1 MENCISQ
8 RYWGAVF
15 DKKRV
20 CLERHSFT
28 PSHLI
33 PNGFYFPP
41 FLLSHQK
48 NSSSSIS
55 KQHKRELL
63 KVQMKLLGFKLNHE
77 RCQLICHLDSLSFI
91 ATVDIFGWEN
101 FRLPYLPSINANM
114 KWILSSQRD
123 TKVFS
128 PVPIN
133 PNFCDQKQHLEMIV
147 PLVFVSIM
155 YKSSLKPWL

>member
-1 MENCISQ
+1 MHSIPTVETVDIGKRSRQAFTPPSPPRASNSPIRGLLFQKGASLRQQPVVKRKDIGELYFTKIQ

-55 KQHKRELL
+55 NQHK
-63 KVQMKLLGFKLNHE
+63 KKLLSPNEIAWFQIKPREMSVNM
-77 RCQLICHLDSLSFI
+77 SLGEPQF
-91 ATVDIFGWEN
+91 
-101 FRLPYLPSINANM
+101 NANCGYFWWG
-114 KWILSSQRD
+114 KFHRVTD
-123 TKVFS
+123 T
-128 PVPIN
+128 
-133 PNFCDQKQHLEMIV
+133 
-147 PLVFVSIM
+147 
-155 YKSSLKPWL
+155 